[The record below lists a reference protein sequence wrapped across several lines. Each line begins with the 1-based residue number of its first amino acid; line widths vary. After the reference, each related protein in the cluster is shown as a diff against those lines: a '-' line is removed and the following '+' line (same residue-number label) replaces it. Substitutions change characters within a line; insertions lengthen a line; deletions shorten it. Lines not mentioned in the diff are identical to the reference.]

1 MSRDSFKKHMY
12 VQHQGGRESWQCHMC
27 KSVLG
32 SKDSLKRHYRHV
44 HQIDRSIIRVEDG
57 HQCDICKLFFGTNES
72 LVKHKDETICTP
84 RLASVDGAC
93 IVVPK

>member
-32 SKDSLKRHYRHV
+32 SKDS
-44 HQIDRSIIRVEDG
+44 
-57 HQCDICKLFFGTNES
+57 FGTIDMFIKLIEVS
-72 LVKHKDETICTP
+72 LWWKMGINAIFVNYFLVLMK
-84 RLASVDGAC
+84 V
-93 IVVPK
+93 